1 MSELPASAG
10 YITKIN
16 PTEAELN
23 LIARLRQIAG
33 MCIVDSDSMTVWRC
47 GAPEYCNG
55 RKRAGVERYIDLPF
69 VLPLDT

>member
-10 YITKIN
+10 YLVKIN

-23 LIARLRQIAG
+23 LLARGRQIG
-33 MCIVDSDSMTVWRC
+33 GLCVVDFDSMTVWRC

-55 RKRAGVERYIDLPF
+55 KRKATIERAFELPF